1 MQKKKLKVNYDI
13 DNNISEDI
21 LSYSYLGKNTET
33 GKNVFIYEYKSDYL
47 NSKIIQKLITSS
59 EKVLEVN
66 HPNILKMNDYVY
78 DGNTFYSIFDFK
90 ENLITLDAL
99 LLKKSTWNLTTIYK
113 LLSQIL
119 SALVAIEEKGLHFG
133 NLNPN
138 HIYLNKQLDIQLV
151 NMYIPSYIL
160 SRNLSDITVIE
171 DAIFYAPE
179 ILQRQRSNNI
189 SDIYS
194 IGVLLYFL
202 YTCKWPYKLSQDI
215 MKIKKELLK
224 QPKSPDQINPKIKPQ
239 LNYLIQ
245 KCIRVNPE
253 ERWESIRTL
262 QKKYTGE
269 SEVEI
274 STALDRH
281 TVSVMNKEIKD
292 EIKQKKGKQFLS
304 VLNSIFIIG
313 ISALLGLFIYTL
325 YMNYLTEISKVI
337 VPNISGMPLEA
348 GKLVLNQQDLKGVI
362 AGEQFNLSV
371 PKGSIIETK
380 PIGGREVKQNRE
392 IRIFISKGNL
402 ESTIPNFVGRTLE
415 QVESLIQNTGIRINS
430 SEKIYS
436 REFPKGYILEQN
448 ITPNT
453 LVQANTVVDVKLSK
467 GFPVQ
472 ISSKPNLG
480 IFSDRNK
487 SIVKINFKVEESW
500 PTQNVRISN
509 IKDGQILELYNNSIV
524 PGSSELIEY
533 EVTRN
538 SSVEVYYNDRLAY
551 KQKIIEN

>member
-33 GKNVFIYEYKSDYL
+33 GKNVIIYEYKSDYL